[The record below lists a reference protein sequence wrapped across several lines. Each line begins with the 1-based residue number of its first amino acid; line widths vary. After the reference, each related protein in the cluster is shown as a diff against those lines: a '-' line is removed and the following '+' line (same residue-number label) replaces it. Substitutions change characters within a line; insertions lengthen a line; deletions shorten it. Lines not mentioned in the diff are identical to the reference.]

1 MQDGKHAVFNKRQLT
16 EKIILRYM
24 TKHLED
30 VLASGVVSRHFID
43 ENHREFFNNLIARDS
58 LKENIA
64 IMPPHIAV
72 MEFPSPKFK
81 TIIDI
86 YTLDISKN
94 NTQRAIEVLKEWY
107 ELDQIKSKAANVIHR
122 IDHWDLKEKTS
133 KIKELALNIA
143 IEAAEDEELENNFVP
158 NYHQEWLNKLALA
171 KNGKRVISSGIS
183 YLDKKLSGGFKT
195 TKLYTVAA
203 RTGCGK
209 TAFATNITLTAARQG
224 YHCLYVTI
232 EMDKDEILSRFS
244 STLSGVPIEKYDNAD
259 FTSEEEGKVCES
271 SKEFSSLPITIDW
284 QSRGNWI
291 HVEKVIRSIKRKRGL
306 SFVVVDYIQQY
317 SCTSR
322 GFKPSEKRQEIDY
335 MTGRFKQLALELDFA
350 AIMVAQLNRDIE
362 KDGEREPRL
371 SDIKESS
378 SVEQDSDSV
387 LMLFC
392 TNQPRVETGEDAEK
406 IIGLKIAK
414 NRSGNI
420 GITQL
425 NTKLSINKFYGI

>member
-1 MQDGKHAVFNKRQLT
+1 MHTVFNKRQLT

-24 TKHLED
+24 TKNLED
-30 VLASGVVSRHFID
+30 VLSSGVISRHFRD
-43 ENHREFFNNLIARDS
+43 ETHREFFNNLISRDG
-58 LKENIA
+58 LKEDIA
-64 IMPPHIAV
+64 IMPPHIASL
-72 MEFPSPKFK
+72 EFPSPKFK
-81 TIIDI
+81 SIIDI
-86 YTLDISKN
+86 YTMDISKHN
-94 NTQRAIEVLKEWY
+94 VHRAMEVLKEWHD
-107 ELDQIKSKAANVIHR
+107 LDRIKTKAADVIHR

-133 KIKELALNIA
+133 SIKELALNIA
-143 IEAAEDEELENNFVP
+143 IEAAEDEELEKNFVP
-158 NYHQEWLNKLALA
+158 NYYQDWLTKLALA
-171 KNGKRVISSGIS
+171 KDGKRVISSGIC

-209 TAFATNITLTAARQG
+209 TAFATNIMLTAAKQG
-224 YHCLYVTI
+224 YHGLYVTI
-232 EMDKDEILSRFS
+232 EMDKDEILHRFS
-244 STLSGVPIEKYDNAD
+244 STLSGVPIEKYDNGN
-259 FTSEEEGKVCES
+259 FTSEEEGKVYES
-271 SKEFSSLPITIDW
+271 AQEFSSLPITIDW

-291 HVEKVIRSIKRKRGL
+291 HVEKVIRSMKRKRGL

-317 SCTSR
+317 SCPSR

-350 AIMVAQLNRDIE
+350 AIMLAQLNRDAE

-378 SVEQDSDSV
+378 SVEQDSDAV

-392 TNQPRVETGEDAEK
+392 TNQPRVESGDDAEK
-406 IIGLKIAK
+406 IIGIKIAK
-414 NRSGNI
+414 NRSGNV
-420 GITQL
+420 GKTEM